1 MPDDYSVN
9 LYIKAWA
16 SSIFGRYDIPPWD
29 IVQQLE
35 AIIKRSF
42 RALDVE
48 YRMEGDFAIHQ
59 SSTIEEG
66 AILKGTGFIGARC
79 FVAAGA
85 YLRGGVHIAD
95 DCIVGPGSELK
106 SSVVFSGSKLAH
118 FNFVGN
124 SIVGS
129 DVNLEAGAILAN
141 FRNELAEKTIRIACA
156 GRVIDTGV
164 TQFGSLIGDSVR
176 IGANAVVAP
185 GALIA
190 PGTVVGR
197 LELVDQNPE

>member
-1 MPDDYSVN
+1 MLENYSAD
-9 LYIKAWA
+9 LYIKAWG
-16 SSIFGRYDIPPWD
+16 SSIFGGCDIPPWG
-29 IVQQLE
+29 IAQQLE
-35 AIIKRSF
+35 AIVKRTF
-42 RALDVE
+42 RALDGD
-48 YRMEGDFAIHQ
+48 YRMEGDFAIHR
-59 SSTIEEG
+59 SSTIERG

-95 DCIVGPGSELK
+95 DCVIGPGSELK

-129 DVNLEAGAILAN
+129 DVNFEAGAILAN
-141 FRNELAEKTIRIACA
+141 FRNELADKTIRIACA
-156 GRVIDTGV
+156 ERVIDTGV
-164 TQFGSLIGDSVR
+164 TRFGSLIGDSVR

-197 LELVDQNPE
+197 LELVDQQPD